1 MSKIDYQTLRERYSP
16 KPAPECSVC
25 GEEMSMQRISSGTHI
40 VYACTGEGDD
50 GYFKTGRTFADEHYL
65 KSRVTVVDVSDPD
78 VLALLDEPDAA
89 KNRIAEMEANLAV
102 MAAEN
107 ELARKAV
114 QAFCDVVGDNTE
126 VICEEVGR
134 DGVLVILEAMKATGN
149 MPATDA
155 FLAEVRAEARNE
167 GINYTAS
174 RLAAAFNHGF
184 INKSLR
190 EVFDV
195 TRMIL
200 SAKEEL
206 ANEVH
211 PIDGLSGEYAEK
223 SLEEW
228 AEQIRKGGIQ

>member
-1 MSKIDYQTLRERYSP
+1 MGSNIIELAKLGHERAAELKASCGAVDMRSLAQMISDLATQLEVQFVRSTNMAVQLANAESKCRE
-16 KPAPECSVC
+16 
-25 GEEMSMQRISSGTHI
+25 
-40 VYACTGEGDD
+40 
-50 GYFKTGRTFADEHYL
+50 L
-65 KSRVTVVDVSDPD
+65 
-78 VLALLDEPDAA
+78 
-89 KNRIAEMEANLAV
+89 
-102 MAAEN
+102 AAEN
-107 ELARKAV
+107 AGLKAAFDKP
-114 QAFCDVVGDNTE
+114 QAYLSWHTIPPTWEDPLPCGEYLDVHDDAGHKNS
-126 VICEEVGR
+126 
-134 DGVLVILEAMKATGN
+134 DGTDCWPVYAKPEIKTQ
-149 MPATDA
+149 ATDA
-155 FLAEVRAEARNE
+155 FLAEIRAEARNE

-206 ANEVH
+206 ANEPH

-228 AEQIRKGGIQ
+228 AEQIRKGVQS